1 MLGGI
6 RFVIASTFFIIAY
19 LTILAPAIDSV
30 SNSVQSLDNTGGIAI
45 YQTLET
51 VLFVGMPLIFVGGI
65 LVVVF
70 LVAAGG
76 RRGTSR

>member
-30 SNSVQSLDNTGGIAI
+30 SNSVQSVDSTNGIAI

>member
-1 MLGGI
+1 MLLGI
-6 RFVIASTFFIIAY
+6 KFVIATSFFIIAY
-19 LTILAPAIDSV
+19 LTILAPALDRV
-30 SNSVQSLDNTGGIAI
+30 SNTVQSVDNTGGIAI
-45 YQTLET
+45 YETLET

-70 LVAAGG
+70 VVAAGG

>member
-30 SNSVQSLDNTGGIAI
+30 SNSVQSLDSTGGIAI

>member
-1 MLGGI
+1 
-6 RFVIASTFFIIAY
+6 
-19 LTILAPAIDSV
+19 
-30 SNSVQSLDNTGGIAI
+30 VQSLDNTGGIAI

>member
-30 SNSVQSLDNTGGIAI
+30 SNSVQSVDSTNGIAI
-45 YQTLET
+45 SQTLET

>member
-51 VLFVGMPLIFVGGI
+51 VLFVGMPLVFVGGI

>member
-1 MLGGI
+1 MLRGLVL
-6 RFVIASTFFIIAY
+6 VITSTFFIAVY
-19 LTILAPAIDSV
+19 LTIVAPAIDQV
-30 SNSVQSLDNTGGIAI
+30 SNEVQAVDQTGGIAI

-51 VLFVGMPLIFVGGI
+51 VLFVGLPLIFVGGI

-70 LVAAGG
+70 VISAGG